1 MRENNPIASVDS
13 NLFVGAKLFVCF
25 ASTQQQTAN
34 GFVGAMA
41 ILVILNSDVMTT
53 PNYTSSTN
61 ITY

>member
-1 MRENNPIASVDS
+1 M
-13 NLFVGAKLFVCF
+13 GAKLFVC

-53 PNYTSSTN
+53 PNYTSATN
-61 ITY
+61 IIYFLDYILDLHADISF